1 FVAPQAQRVD
11 RCEIGPEAEFVDG
24 ADELSHLIDGE
35 HVGQAFLL
43 LNADS
48 LESGPV
54 AGHGVG
60 VEEFDGAVGDAQCA
74 GGGLLVVLEMEE
86 VVADLLFAQAV
97 RWRVVV
103 DCELPYDAKVG
114 PLSALAKTGE
124 LKVLV
129 HLLAE
134 CGGHDKFLGQRV
146 KNQPLRGNMR
156 HGSSGC
162 QGVPNRPEFREAATT
177 LRAQCET
184 LDQPAALAAY
194 LNPCFW
200 GRKGSGSGLLT
211 VSDPGLI

>member
-1 FVAPQAQRVD
+1 
-11 RCEIGPEAEFVDG
+11 
-24 ADELSHLIDGE
+24 
-35 HVGQAFLL
+35 
-43 LNADS
+43 
-48 LESGPV
+48 
-54 AGHGVG
+54 
-60 VEEFDGAVGDAQCA
+60 
-74 GGGLLVVLEMEE
+74 MEE

-124 LKVLV
+124 LKVLM

-134 CGGHDKFLGQRV
+134 CGGHDSFLVQRV

-156 HGSSGC
+156 HGPSGC
-162 QGVPNRPEFREAATT
+162 QGVPDRPEFREAATT

-194 LNPCFW
+194 LNQRSRTQNPKQMRPQPALLKEVGASKPTAAHASGGPVAGGAIGTSGIPLTAS
-200 GRKGSGSGLLT
+200 GRERPPD
-211 VSDPGLI
+211 SDACKQAPKSWVL